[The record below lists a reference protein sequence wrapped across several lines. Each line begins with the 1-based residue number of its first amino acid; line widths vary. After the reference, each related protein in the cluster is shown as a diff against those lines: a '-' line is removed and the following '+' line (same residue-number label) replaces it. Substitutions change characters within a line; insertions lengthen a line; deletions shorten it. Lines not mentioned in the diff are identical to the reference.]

1 VPKISAPTVAEH
13 RAQRLRALLSAARDV
28 VAEEGPDALTLGTLA
43 QRVGLSRPSV
53 YEYFRSR
60 DDLVAAIVEDEMPRW
75 EAELT
80 ASVDRESSPVGRIA
94 AYVRTQLGMLRD
106 GQHAAAVALSA
117 HTLGDD
123 YRDRI
128 RAEHE
133 RLTLPLVAALRDAG
147 VPDPRLR
154 AQLIQ
159 GVINAAAPLVAGGG
173 QAVIEGAVAQVLHG
187 VAAAQPVT
195 RVPFA

>member
-13 RAQRLRALLSAARDV
+13 RAQRLRTLLAAARDL
-28 VAEEGPDALTLGTLA
+28 VAEEGPDALTLGALA

-80 ASVDRESSPVGRIA
+80 ASVDQEASPADRIA
-94 AYVRTQLGMLRD
+94 AYVRAQLSMIRD
-106 GQHAAAVALSA
+106 GRHAAAVALSA
-117 HTLGDD
+117 HALGDD
-123 YRDRI
+123 YRERI

-133 RLTLPLVAALRDAG
+133 RLMLPLVSALRDAG
-147 VPDPRLR
+147 IPEPRLR
-154 AQLIQ
+154 AYLIQ
-159 GVINAAAPLVAGGG
+159 GVINAAVPLVAGGG
-173 QAVIEGAVAQVLHG
+173 LAVIDAAIAQVLNG
-187 VAAAQPVT
+187 TTSAEDSIGC
-195 RVPFA
+195 